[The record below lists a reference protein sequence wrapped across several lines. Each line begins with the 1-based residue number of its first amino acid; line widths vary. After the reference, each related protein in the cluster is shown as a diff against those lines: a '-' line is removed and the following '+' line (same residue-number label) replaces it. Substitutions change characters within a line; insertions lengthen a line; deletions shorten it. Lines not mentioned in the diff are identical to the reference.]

1 MNSNDKSLDTIVM
14 KKDLINDKTVVE
26 NLLKMFKYITEL
38 KILLDSRLLSYS
50 LIEVIINNCIHLLTL
65 HMRGSFE
72 GFDSIEYKVRHEFS
86 QRLTSID
93 IDLIGA
99 QQMKRFLTL
108 TQNLKIIHLRN
119 DLKVIINPFLLN
131 LKEVLDLNVLDLYD
145 FKAFTDAY
153 RDQIKKISLHFN
165 NNSINAL
172 LIELSKFQI
181 LEKMDINFG
190 ISDSFIDNELILI
203 GNECKQL
210 KKLAISGFNF
220 KLEKKLF
227 EVFSGFYALKKLS
240 ISGKCIDIKS
250 IGNIM
255 FLGSC
260 HNLLFLEL
268 YLRNYNI
275 SDEDLNG
282 IDLYLPQLKHLSLIS
297 IDCYY
302 GITDESVQQLS
313 KLQNLIQLHVSSGQM
328 TSSGVKD
335 FIENSPNIKKLELCD
350 KYINDITIEAFIK
363 RANLKPKISFK
374 FFSFNCDQ
382 TNKTEDVPNL
392 KVYN

>member
-1 MNSNDKSLDTIVM
+1 
-14 KKDLINDKTVVE
+14 
-26 NLLKMFKYITEL
+26 
-38 KILLDSRLLSYS
+38 
-50 LIEVIINNCIHLLTL
+50 
-65 HMRGSFE
+65 MRGSFE

-313 KLQNLIQLHVSSGQM
+313 KLQNLIQLHVS
-328 TSSGVKD
+328 
-335 FIENSPNIKKLELCD
+335 
-350 KYINDITIEAFIK
+350 
-363 RANLKPKISFK
+363 
-374 FFSFNCDQ
+374 
-382 TNKTEDVPNL
+382 
-392 KVYN
+392 